1 MLDRFRRL
9 LPGRLS
15 GRLSGPPLLPV
26 VRISGPIGLVSPL
39 RSGVTLA
46 TVAGPLERAF
56 AAKGVG
62 TVAIVVNSPGGSPV
76 QARLIYERIR
86 ALAEEEDKKVLVFI
100 EDAGASGGY
109 MIACAGDEIIAD
121 PSSIV
126 GSIGVVSQGFGF
138 VGLIDKLGIERRVHT
153 SGGRKAILDPFRPEQ
168 PEDVDHLLRLQE
180 EVHDDFADLVR
191 ERRGKRLA
199 ADPELFSGL
208 FWTGR
213 KGLSLGLVDALGDLR
228 GLAEERFGETVRLKL
243 FAPEKSWPWRRGGS
257 GLAAETAGRV
267 VEGAAAALEE
277 RALWAR
283 YGL

>member
-9 LPGRLS
+9 LPD
-15 GRLSGPPLLPV
+15 RLSGPPLMPV

-76 QARLIYERIR
+76 QSHLIHQRIR
-86 ALAEEEDKKVLVFI
+86 LLAARHRRHVVAVVEDV
-100 EDAGASGGY
+100 AASGGY
-109 MIACAGDEIIAD
+109 MIACAADEIVAD

-153 SGGRKAILDPFRPEQ
+153 AGGRKAILDPFRPEV

-191 ERRGKRLA
+191 DRRGGKLA
-199 ADPELFSGL
+199 PDPELFSGL

-228 GLAEERFGETVRLKL
+228 GLAEERFGEKVRLKL

-257 GLAAETAGRV
+257 GLAAATAGCV